1 LCLSDFSVWLCYF
14 LRLIESKTDPFRKGI
29 DIKLFEINIVICPLT
44 AIEKKYVSKRNSKY
58 SVTSASDPFFATDVY
73 EVLTRQYC
81 LEKLEYVLQLCGF
94 DSKSYSGHSFRSGAA
109 SSAGKAHVED
119 HLIKVLGRWKS
130 DSYCRYI
137 KISPPSIKYAQQSLT
152 ECWTRGYCV
161 NSVYYMYFKIFFYNW
176 MHIQYI
182 NRSNSSC
189 LVFVYDCWYVI
200 IRLYLPYCHD
210 FLIDDILKA
219 IPTSLSFHSWGH
231 SAAFSP
237 EFLNIIKFVSA
248 SRHKISLFPQ
258 ELSSYHHRQFNR

>member
-1 LCLSDFSVWLCYF
+1 M
-14 LRLIESKTDPFRKGI
+14 
-29 DIKLFEINIVICPLT
+29 
-44 AIEKKYVSKRNSKY
+44 
-58 SVTSASDPFFATDVY
+58 
-73 EVLTRQYC
+73 
-81 LEKLEYVLQLCGF
+81 LQLCGF

-119 HLIKVLGRWKS
+119 HMIKVLGRWKS

-161 NSVYYMYFKIFFYNW
+161 NSVYYMYIKIFFYNW

-182 NRSNSSC
+182 NRCNSSC

-231 SAAFSP
+231 SAALISP

-258 ELSSYHHRQFNR
+258 ELSSYHHRQFNK

>member
-1 LCLSDFSVWLCYF
+1 MSTNCY
-14 LRLIESKTDPFRKGI
+14 
-29 DIKLFEINIVICPLT
+29 
-44 AIEKKYVSKRNSKY
+44 EKKYVSKRNSKFA
-58 SVTSASDPFFATDVY
+58 VASASDPLFATDVY
-73 EVLTRQYC
+73 AVLTRQYC
-81 LEKLEYVLQLCGF
+81 FDKLEYVLRLCGF

-119 HLIKVLGRWKS
+119 HMIKVLGRWKS
-130 DSYCRYI
+130 DSCCRYI
-137 KISPPSIKYAQQSLT
+137 KIFPSSIKYAQQSLT
-152 ECWTRGYCV
+152 ECWTRDYCV

-219 IPTSLSFHSWGH
+219 IPNSLSFHSWEH

-237 EFLNIIKFVSA
+237 EFLDIIKNNSA
-248 SRHKISLFPQ
+248 SRHKMSLFPQ
-258 ELSSYHHRQFNR
+258 